1 MPSTR
6 LLQVFFLVLASGAAL
21 ARTAEGEKGALTPIP
36 FGSEVEAADGPQ
48 FVAADAKNRPYL
60 LLANRSQV
68 FPVLGD
74 GSFGEPI
81 ALAAIPEPDAVVRA
95 AAMEGDAR
103 IWVLLARGRLW
114 RATPDEVKRMPD
126 LAFRPDS
133 LAVSGAGIAVG
144 VLPFG
149 TGKGALAAPPRAGRS
164 APLLFGLS
172 GDRWEPRLF
181 GEAVP
186 GREEVEGVGYVEL
199 NQRSSLELAAGAK
212 GRTWVVNRYFY
223 LARSVSPAGKVLVT
237 LRGDATIRQAA
248 DDESLDGIA
257 GRIAGERER
266 VGPRMAALANTGVN
280 AILGLA
286 EARDGR
292 LYLVGQERGGRFLDR
307 FDPVRL
313 RVERVPL
320 ALEYAGR
327 LTMAA
332 GPEGLYLAGFGAQSG
347 RWWLPWETLET
358 AAWKPASSIAI
369 E

>member
-6 LLQVFFLVLASGAAL
+6 LLQMCFFVLASVAAL
-21 ARTAEGEKGALTPIP
+21 ALATEGGKGALTPIP
-36 FGSEVEAADGPQ
+36 FGPEVGAAEGPQ
-48 FVAADAKNRPYL
+48 FVDADAKNRPYV
-60 LLANRSQV
+60 LLARRSEV

-81 ALAAIPEPDAVVRA
+81 ALAAIPESDAVVRG
-95 AAMEGDAR
+95 AAMEGNAGS
-103 IWVLLARGRLW
+103 WVLLAKGRLW
-114 RATPDEVKRMPD
+114 RATADEARRLPD

-164 APLLFGLS
+164 APLLFELS
-172 GDRWEPRLF
+172 GDRWEPRLY

-186 GREEVEGVGYVEL
+186 GQEEVDDVRYVEL
-199 NQRSSLELAAGAK
+199 NQRTSLELAAGAK
-212 GRTWVVNRYFY
+212 GRTWVANRYFY
-223 LARSVSPAGKVLVT
+223 LVRSVSPAGKVLVT
-237 LRGDATIRQAA
+237 LRGDPTIRQEA
-248 DDESLDGIA
+248 DDEVLDDIA
-257 GRIAGERER
+257 GKVAGERER
-266 VGPRMAALANTGVN
+266 VGPPMAALANTGVN

-292 LYLVGQERGGRFLDR
+292 LYLVGQRRGARFLDR

-313 RVERVPL
+313 RVERVPV

-347 RWWLPWETLET
+347 RWWLPWESLES
-358 AAWKPASSIAI
+358 AAWQPAPGISV